1 MVDVFQVQKDGQLST
16 QPVRNPEAP
25 LPFAFVFGPGRLL
38 VLVNAGNSSVATFT
52 IDPSGTLTPAGA
64 PVSDG
69 QAAACWI
76 VEARGYQYVSNTG
89 SNDISQYRV
98 RGDGAVAL
106 VNATA
111 ASGVPGATDM
121 TTANGGKFLYV
132 LSGSSSTVY
141 AYRVESDGSLT
152 FIQTVAVPDGANM
165 EGIAAN

>member
-1 MVDVFQVQKDGQLST
+1 M
-16 QPVRNPEAP
+16 
-25 LPFAFVFGPGRLL
+25 
-38 VLVNAGNSSVATFT
+38 
-52 IDPSGTLTPAGA
+52 
-64 PVSDG
+64 
-69 QAAACWI
+69 
-76 VEARGYQYVSNTG
+76 
-89 SNDISQYRV
+89 
-98 RGDGAVAL
+98 
-106 VNATA
+106 NATA